1 LAGPVILLAAVALT
15 GCRQDMQDQPK
26 YKYLRPTEF
35 FPDGRS
41 ARPVLENTVA
51 RGQLHEDSVFY
62 TGMVNGQP
70 TADFPIEVNRQVI
83 DRGQE
88 RFNIY
93 CSPCHGQLGNG
104 LGMIVQRGFK
114 QPPSYHTD
122 RLRQAPVGHFYDVM
136 TNGYGAMWKYS
147 AQIEPR
153 DRWAIA
159 AYIRVLQASQNTNLS
174 DLPEEDRAKLPAAK
188 EMAAMT
194 PGNNSVPASQTGVKR

>member
-1 LAGPVILLAAVALT
+1 MAVLGLSLT
-15 GCRQDMQDQPK
+15 GCRQDMHDQPK
-26 YKYLRPTEF
+26 YKYLRPSEF
-35 FPDGRS
+35 FADGRS
-41 ARPVLENTVA
+41 ARPLVENTVA
-51 RGQLHEDSVFY
+51 RGQLQEDSVFY
-62 TGMVNGQP
+62 TGMVQGP
-70 TADFPIEVNRQVI
+70 KGPEPATEFPIEVNRQLI

-114 QPPSYHTD
+114 QPPSYHID
-122 RLRQAPVGHFYDVM
+122 RLRQVGVGHFYDVM

-159 AYIRVLQASQNTNLS
+159 AYIRVLQASENTNIN
-174 DLPEEDRAKLPAAK
+174 DLPAEDRSKLPAVQA
-188 EMAAMT
+188 MAAA
-194 PGNNSVPASQTGVKR
+194 PAAAPAARTGAPR